1 MIEKNKLKTPPAR
14 MRDRDVRA
22 AVLSKVLKEHARDQS
37 TLVVEEL
44 GIEHGD
50 YRVDIAVVNGFL
62 HGYELKS
69 ESDNLLRLPGQ
80 SAAYSRTF
88 DRVTLV
94 VHESHYH
101 EAIELVPAWWGIKVA
116 SHGARGAVNIAT
128 ERAVGSNPCVCLFSM
143 AHLLWRTEAVEIL
156 QALGVEKKALRQN
169 RAFLYQSMVDLME
182 PVQLRQVI
190 RERLKSRVT
199 WRENVSPS

>member
-1 MIEKNKLKTPPAR
+1 VSEKKTEQIPLKR

-22 AVLSKVLKEHARDQS
+22 AVLCKVLKDHVNDES

-44 GIEHGD
+44 GVEHGD

-69 ESDNLLRLPGQ
+69 QSDNLLRLPAQ

-94 VHESHYH
+94 VDQSHHH
-101 EAIELVPAWWGIKVA
+101 EASQIVPAWWGIKVA
-116 SHGARGAVNIAT
+116 TLGARGAVKIETTRTAET
-128 ERAVGSNPCVCLFSM
+128 NPGVCLFSM

-156 QALGVEKKALRQN
+156 EAFEVEKKALRQS
-169 RAFLYQSMVDLME
+169 RAFLYRLMVELIE
-182 PVQLRQVI
+182 PTHLRHII
-190 RERLKSRVT
+190 RERLKRRVS
-199 WRENVSPS
+199 WRDRVQPS